1 MSILLVDGQ
10 NQPLNGS
17 LASVLAMA
25 LGGFILLPYF
35 ALRRSE
41 YVRKFQLNFFV
52 RIFESKLTTI
62 TLMISTIGFILFAFI
77 FGDFGIFLDEFGRN
91 RFIHIMSID
100 FFVVSFLFPFL
111 IDDDLKRRHIIK
123 NNQFKYYFYLCFI
136 PLIGPL
142 IYLYQRQPLVQTNNK
157 KSDN

>member
-1 MSILLVDGQ
+1 LVDGQ
-10 NQPLNGS
+10 NQLLNGS
-17 LASVLAMA
+17 LASILAMA

-41 YVRKFQLNFFV
+41 YARKFQLNFFI
-52 RIFESKLTTI
+52 RIFDSKLTPI
-62 TLMISTIGFILFAFI
+62 ILMISTISLIFFAFLS
-77 FGDFGIFLDEFGRN
+77 GDFHAFLHEFGHN

-100 FFVVSFLFPFL
+100 FFVVSFLFPLL
-111 IDDDLKRRHIIK
+111 IDDDLKRRQMIK
-123 NNQFKYYFYLCFI
+123 NNQYKYYLSLCFI

-157 KSDN
+157 KPYN